1 MKLRVI
7 RCATEDPRPTL
18 RKRGVLSDDSVVNV
32 VRSILSDVRI
42 RGEAAIIDQ
51 VRRFDAPEATHLWA
65 TEEEIMGAHPP
76 SRFAEAID
84 AAAERIGAFHDHQ
97 RESLTAQLARN
108 PGSGWHWNRAQT
120 DGGTIGQ
127 RLIPLAKVG
136 VYAPGGNALY
146 PSSVLMNAIPAL
158 SAGVQEVVLATPPR
172 SDGTLAPEVLYA
184 AKTLGIRQVM
194 KAGGAAALAG
204 LVYLSDVD
212 KIVGPGNRY
221 VNEAKRQLWGQVG
234 LDGYAGPSEVCVIVD
249 DTANAAFA
257 AADFLTQ
264 IEHAPDNQG
273 FLVALTEKS
282 LNAVYSAIESQIAQ
296 APRRETML
304 ESIEKGSLAILVR
317 NQEEAIEMIN
327 LIAPEH
333 ITVAAQIDTH
343 QIQNAGCILVG
354 EWSPESGGDYAFGPS
369 HTLPTA
375 RAARFGSPVN
385 VLDFIKVQ
393 SVVAL
398 ATRDEFLAVA
408 PVIEAFGEMEGLP
421 GHAEGSTIRSGEPC
435 PGETQERR

>member
-1 MKLRVI
+1 
-7 RCATEDPRPTL
+7 
-18 RKRGVLSDDSVVNV
+18 
-32 VRSILSDVRI
+32 
-42 RGEAAIIDQ
+42 
-51 VRRFDAPEATHLWA
+51 
-65 TEEEIMGAHPP
+65 MGAHPP
-76 SRFAEAID
+76 SRFKEAID
-84 AAAERIGAFHDHQ
+84 AAAERIRAFHDHQ
-97 RESLTAQLARN
+97 RESLTSQLAQN
-108 PGSGWHWNRAQT
+108 PSRGWHWDQAQT

-127 RLIPLAKVG
+127 RLIPLARVG

-146 PSSVLMNAIPAL
+146 PSSVLMNAIPAI

-184 AKTLGIRQVM
+184 AKIAGIRQVM

-234 LDGYAGPSEVCVIVD
+234 LDGYAGPSEVCVVVD

-257 AADFLTQ
+257 AADFMTQ

-273 FLVALTEKS
+273 FLIALTEKS

-304 ESIEKGSLAILVR
+304 ESVEKGSLAILVR

-333 ITVAAQIDTH
+333 ITVAAQLDTH

-398 ATRDEFLAVA
+398 ATREEFLAVA
-408 PVIEAFGEMEGLP
+408 PIIEAFGEMEGLP
-421 GHAEGSTIRSGEPC
+421 GHAAGSTIRSGEPC
-435 PGETQERR
+435 PGETPERR